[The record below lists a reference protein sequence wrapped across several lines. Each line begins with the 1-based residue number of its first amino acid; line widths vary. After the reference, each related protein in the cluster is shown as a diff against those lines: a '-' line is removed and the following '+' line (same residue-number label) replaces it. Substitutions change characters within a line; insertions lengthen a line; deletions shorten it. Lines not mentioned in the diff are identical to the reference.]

1 MVEVKLISLTINGR
15 AVEAKPDETLLA
27 VARRYGIEIPT
38 LCEHKAMLPYGVC
51 RLCVVDIDKGDWK
64 KMVISC
70 VYQPHEGDIVE
81 TDSARVRQTRRM
93 VLELLMARCPQVA
106 QIRRLGKEYG
116 ATPAR
121 FQVPAG
127 VAAGER
133 CILCGLCVRV
143 CRDVIGQS
151 AIGYRNR
158 GGERMITSPFGVES
172 EKCIGCRACI
182 HVCPTG
188 ALHFEDHDGEREM
201 QELHTHLPMANCR
214 VCGTSFVTQKQLA
227 GLKGRTAVLI
237 ETLETCPDCRRKQT
251 GQGLRKTQVSM

>member
-1 MVEVKLISLTINGR
+1 MMINGR
-15 AVEAKPDETLLA
+15 AVEARPNETLLG
-27 VARRYGIEIPT
+27 VARRYGVEIPT
-38 LCEHKAMLPYGVC
+38 LCDHKAVLPYGVC
-51 RLCVVDIDKGDWK
+51 RLCVVDLKKGERS
-64 KMVISC
+64 KMVIAC
-70 VYQPHEGDIVE
+70 VYLPGEGDVVE
-81 TDSARVRQTRRM
+81 TDSARVKQTRRM
-93 VLELLMARCPQVA
+93 ILELLLARCPQVA
-106 QIRRLGKEYG
+106 QIRRLAKEYG
-116 ATPAR
+116 ATPVR

-127 VAAGER
+127 TAAGER

-151 AIGYRNR
+151 AIGYSHR
-158 GGERMITSPFGVES
+158 GGQRMITSPLGIES

-188 ALHFEDHDGEREM
+188 ALHFEDHDGERVM

-237 ETLETCPDCRRKQT
+237 ETLETCPSCRRKQT
-251 GQGLRKTQVSM
+251 GRDLGKSQLAGK